1 MFTGK
6 EVLPVSADAVMVP
19 VAPTF
24 TVATAKAPVPF
35 VPGMFAI
42 PSLVSVAAN
51 ATMSGTGLEEAER
64 TSVFSPVLMG
74 AGLLLSQS
82 KLNCMSVGAIFPVGV
97 KLIMKLCAAPAVI
110 ATGVLG
116 FPVT

>member
-1 MFTGK
+1 MFTGN
-6 EVLPVSADAVMVP
+6 EELPVSADTVMVP
-19 VAPTF
+19 AAPTF

-51 ATMSGTGLEEAER
+51 ATMSGNGVEEAER
-64 TSVFSPVLMG
+64 RSVCSPVLMG

-82 KLNCMSVGAIFPVGV
+82 KLNCTSVGAIFPVGV
-97 KLIMKLCAAPAVI
+97 KLITKLCAAPAVI
-110 ATGVLG
+110 LTGVLG
-116 FPVT
+116 LPVT